1 MRGRNS
7 VVVLLA
13 LALAGCGATDRPTA
27 PAKQPDFVKHANAVD
42 AGRWDGQP
50 SATSGVNHLVP
61 YGRCAVAIGVYTGA
75 QGPMG
80 THWTGNGDCT
90 SFKLPAQGG
99 PGLAAMSAVAM
110 PDGSVIGANAVLQR
124 LNTDGTVTPLAAV
137 PPVSGDAQQSP
148 AELRAIAR
156 AGDRLVIGG
165 GHLVG
170 DNPAPLAWTSTDGG
184 KTVTPVPVPPVNN
197 YIGAMAASDNTVVAV
212 EETAENGRLAVWRS
226 TDGGQSWQ
234 LTELDAK
241 AGPMVTNLL
250 RTAQG
255 WLIVGTGED
264 EKDPAGQPFVAS
276 SSDGVSWKVIDTSA
290 VAAGRVVDATLT
302 KSGELV
308 LIGDGGKSDCA
319 LAWVGAV
326 ASLRRIDLG
335 CGEPVKATTTLADG
349 RVIIVGVTS
358 VWLGDFT

>member
-1 MRGRNS
+1 
-7 VVVLLA
+7 
-13 LALAGCGATDRPTA
+13 
-27 PAKQPDFVKHANAVD
+27 
-42 AGRWDGQP
+42 
-50 SATSGVNHLVP
+50 
-61 YGRCAVAIGVYTGA
+61 
-75 QGPMG
+75 
-80 THWTGNGDCT
+80 
-90 SFKLPAQGG
+90 
-99 PGLAAMSAVAM
+99 
-110 PDGSVIGANAVLQR
+110 
-124 LNTDGTVTPLAAV
+124 
-137 PPVSGDAQQSP
+137 
-148 AELRAIAR
+148 
-156 AGDRLVIGG
+156 
-165 GHLVG
+165 
-170 DNPAPLAWTSTDGG
+170 
-184 KTVTPVPVPPVNN
+184 VPPVNN

-308 LIGDGGKSDCA
+308 LIGDAGKSDCA